1 MGAMTEQTPSEAEAE
16 AEAEMQRRRRL
27 LDDVDLVPEQTG
39 DDIDDGWSTGSPA
52 PGDGAATLRRYLD
65 EKPPHHGD

>member
-1 MGAMTEQTPSEAEAE
+1 MGGMTEQTPSEAEA
-16 AEAEMQRRRRL
+16 QRRRRL

-39 DDIDDGWSTGSPA
+39 DDLDDGWSTGSPP
-52 PGDGAATLRRYLD
+52 PGDSAATLRRYLD

>member
-1 MGAMTEQTPSEAEAE
+1 MGAMTEQTPSEVEAE
-16 AEAEMQRRRRL
+16 VEAEMQRRRRL

-39 DDIDDGWSTGSPA
+39 DDLDDGWSTGSPP
-52 PGDGAATLRRYLD
+52 PGDSAATLRRYLD

>member
-1 MGAMTEQTPSEAEAE
+1 MGSMTEQTPSEVEAE

-39 DDIDDGWSTGSPA
+39 DDLDDGWSTGSPP
-52 PGDGAATLRRYLD
+52 PGDSAATLRRYLD